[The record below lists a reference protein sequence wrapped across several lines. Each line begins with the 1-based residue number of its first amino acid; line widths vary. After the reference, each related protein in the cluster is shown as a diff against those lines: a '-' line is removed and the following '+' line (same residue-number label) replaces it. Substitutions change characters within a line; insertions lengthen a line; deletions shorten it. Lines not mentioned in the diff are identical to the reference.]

1 MDADPALSSIIMVQ
15 SVKGAGERNSPRTC
29 QHDEAK
35 VGVRESRRSRSAC
48 RKPSSPRPEGALLGR
63 SCRQDGEN
71 SVCFERMGMGDLETA
86 DVADIADAGVLPV
99 VVPEGRVM
107 PGGIHV
113 PPTEAWPSRP
123 LDQPSMSCCFME
135 WTPADSS
142 DDDDDDVGLLDAV
155 DHTALHEAMGMPRAA
170 TPAAAQAAQARSKL
184 SITNTSLISLP
195 APALQEEVAELTV
208 HEEGL
213 GDKVR
218 ALISPLPTS
227 DTPTLIALV

>member
-1 MDADPALSSIIMVQ
+1 MS
-15 SVKGAGERNSPRTC
+15 
-29 QHDEAK
+29 
-35 VGVRESRRSRSAC
+35 ESRGGRGLHAEC
-48 RKPSSPRPEGALLGR
+48 RAVRGLKGLTGR

-99 VVPEGRVM
+99 VVPEGRVTA
-107 PGGIHV
+107 GGIHV
-113 PPTEAWPSRP
+113 PPTEAWLSRP

-135 WTPADSS
+135 WAPADSS
-142 DDDDDDVGLLDAV
+142 DDDDDVGLLDAV
-155 DHTALHEAMGMPRAA
+155 DHTALHEAIGMPRAA

-227 DTPTLIALV
+227 DTRTLIALV